1 MNRLNLINMPRLLS
15 TLSVL
20 LALGNWMPQAQAQSQ
35 SSDGLKLEQGLSK
48 PYNAPEFTGL
58 DGWLNSQ
65 PLTIQGLQGK
75 VVLVD
80 FWTYSC
86 INCIH
91 TLPYVV
97 SWDKKY
103 RDKGLVVVGIHSP
116 EFDFEKNRDNVKAAL
131 TRYGISH
138 PVALDNR
145 LATWTNFRNQF
156 WPAYYLINKQGKV
169 VYTHYGEGDYDI
181 TENNIR
187 YLLQADK

>member
-1 MNRLNLINMPRLLS
+1 MNMLNLYNARRWLS

-20 LALGNWMPQAQAQSQ
+20 LALGYSMPHAYAQSQ
-35 SSDGLKLEQGLSK
+35 LTDGLKLEQGLSQ
-48 PYNAPEFTGL
+48 PYSAPEFTGL
-58 DGWLNSQ
+58 DGWINSQ

-86 INCIH
+86 TNCIH

-116 EFDFEKNRDNVKAAL
+116 EFDIEKNRDNVKAAIA
-131 TRYGISH
+131 RYGISH

-169 VYTHYGEGDYDI
+169 VYTHYGEGDYDV

-187 YLLQADK
+187 YLLQAVK